1 MADAAYQAKYL
12 TVARL
17 LWDSSN
23 GVPGDIPESY
33 CEHLSHEYFDGDI
46 SFAPLLSRLE
56 YTEGLES
63 WEVEEAIEILGKVN
77 PDDWPDLED
86 IESVSVEDL
95 LEDDA
100 EVQEEKFE
108 YVEDNLGTSEK
119 VERVLIETISAVF
132 GDRVSEVRSEK
143 GYFPNQKNGFLQEDD
158 GTFAGMF
165 THDGKK
171 YLFEVFPDEQGWTVT
186 YRMHWKDIGDLPALS
201 HEDDEKTNNYSHQV
215 RNRGWK

>member
-33 CEHLSHEYFDGDI
+33 CEHLNHEYSDGDI
-46 SFAPLLSRLE
+46 SLAPLISRLE
-56 YTEGLES
+56 YTENLES
-63 WEVEEAIEILGKVN
+63 WEIEEAVEMLGKVN
-77 PDDWPDLED
+77 PDDWPELEE
-86 IESVSVEDL
+86 IEGVSVEDL
-95 LEDDA
+95 LKIYDEDASGFD
-100 EVQEEKFE
+100 F
-108 YVEDNLGTSEK
+108 VEDNLSASEK

-132 GDRVSEVRSEK
+132 GDRVSEIRSEK
-143 GYFPNQKNGFLQEDD
+143 GYFPNPKNDFLQEDD
-158 GTFAGMF
+158 GTFAGTFM
-165 THDGKK
+165 HDGKK

-186 YRMHWKDIGDLPALS
+186 YRMHWKDVSSLPPLA

-215 RNRGWK
+215 RHRGWK

>member
-33 CEHLSHEYFDGDI
+33 CEHLNHEYSDGDI
-46 SFAPLLSRLE
+46 SLAPLISRLE
-56 YTEGLES
+56 YTENLES
-63 WEVEEAIEILGKVN
+63 WEIEEAVEMLGKVN
-77 PDDWPDLED
+77 PDDWPELEE
-86 IESVSVEDL
+86 IEGVSVEDL
-95 LEDDA
+95 LKIYDEDASGFD
-100 EVQEEKFE
+100 F
-108 YVEDNLGTSEK
+108 VEDNLSASEK

-132 GDRVSEVRSEK
+132 GDRVSEIRSEK
-143 GYFPNQKNGFLQEDD
+143 GYFPNPKNDFLQEDD
-158 GTFAGMF
+158 GTFAGTFM
-165 THDGKK
+165 HDGKK

-186 YRMHWKDIGDLPALS
+186 YRMHWKDVSNLPPLA

-215 RNRGWK
+215 RHRGWK

>member
-1 MADAAYQAKYL
+1 MADSAYQAKYL

-23 GVPGDIPESY
+23 GVPGDIPENY
-33 CEHLSHEYFDGDI
+33 CEHLSHEYADGDI
-46 SFAPLLSRLE
+46 SLSPLISRLE
-56 YTEGLES
+56 CTDGLEP
-63 WEVEEAIEILGKVN
+63 WEIEEAVELLGKVN

-95 LEDDA
+95 LRDDA
-100 EVQEEKFE
+100 EVSEEKFDF
-108 YVEDNLGTSEK
+108 VEDNLGTSEK

-132 GDRVSEVRSEK
+132 GDRVSEIRSEK
-143 GYFPNQKNGFLQEDD
+143 GYFANPKNDFLQEED
-158 GTFAGMF
+158 GTFAGSF

-186 YRMHWKDIGDLPALS
+186 YRMHSKDVSNLPALP
-201 HEDDEKTNNYSHQV
+201 HQDDEKTNNYSHQV
-215 RNRGWK
+215 RSRGWN